1 MLPLRTAKGA
11 FSVLSDAGFAIFCQ
25 TVEIT
30 SAGKFFSFFESVF
43 QMNKIRIAVIG
54 AGVRAKTV
62 LKFLLEYAKDRACVT
77 RIFETDQSNAAAAVS
92 LWGGEE
98 RVKVC
103 ATADE
108 AINAEDID
116 LVMIF
121 TPNIYHKDLIIK
133 AFKAGKRVFS
143 EKPLATTVEDC
154 LQVVEAQ
161 KQYNGKLLTGFV
173 LRYSPLYRKVKE
185 LLESG
190 TFGKIINIAASEN
203 RVAEA
208 GGSSIAWKSG
218 WRRSKEL
225 SGPHLLEKCSH
236 DFDLLNW
243 FNGSLPTRVAG
254 FGGLDYFKPEHQFL
268 MEKYGEDTFVKL
280 VPPEKR
286 VSPFTAPKDI
296 KDNHAVILEY
306 PNGAK
311 VTFQLT
317 LANAI
322 HERRMYI
329 SCTEGTLIP
338 EFFTSTL
345 RYKRYSDQEETFMQ
359 FPVEAHG
366 GSDVAMVREMVDGL
380 LSGDDRVSSSGD
392 NGLDCAI
399 TALAAEEAIDSGAVI
414 NINEF
419 TK

>member
-1 MLPLRTAKGA
+1 M
-11 FSVLSDAGFAIFCQ
+11 D
-25 TVEIT
+25 
-30 SAGKFFSFFESVF
+30 
-43 QMNKIRIAVIG
+43 KIRIAVIG

-62 LKFLLEYAKDRACVT
+62 LRLLLGYAGDRACVAT
-77 RIFETDQSNAAAAVS
+77 VYDTDEHNVAEAVS
-92 LWGGEE
+92 LWGGKDDL
-98 RVKVC
+98 RIC
-103 ATADE
+103 STADE
-108 AINAEDID
+108 AIEAGNID

-121 TPNIYHKDLIIK
+121 TPNVYHKEFIIK

-143 EKPLATTVEDC
+143 EKPLATTVKDC
-154 LQVVEAQ
+154 LEVVEAQ
-161 KQYNGKLLTGFV
+161 KRYNGKLLTGFV

-185 LLESG
+185 LLAGG
-190 TFGKIINIAASEN
+190 TFGKIINISASEN

-218 WRRSKEL
+218 WRRSKEI

-243 FNGSLPTRVAG
+243 FNDALPLRVAG

-345 RYKRYSDQEETFMQ
+345 RYKRYSDPEETFMQ

-380 LSGDDRVSSSGD
+380 LAGDDRVRSSGD

-399 TALAAEEAIDSGAVI
+399 TALAAEEAIDTGTI
-414 NINEF
+414 IDIKEF
-419 TK
+419 MS

>member
-1 MLPLRTAKGA
+1 MER
-11 FSVLSDAGFAIFCQ
+11 I
-25 TVEIT
+25 
-30 SAGKFFSFFESVF
+30 
-43 QMNKIRIAVIG
+43 NIAVIG
-54 AGVRAKTV
+54 AGVRAGTV
-62 LKFLLEYAKDRACVT
+62 LKYLLDCAGEKARVAAVFDTDR
-77 RIFETDQSNAAAAVS
+77 EAAAEALRHWPGAQLCGS
-92 LWGGEE
+92 
-98 RVKVC
+98 
-103 ATADE
+103 ADE
-108 AINAEDID
+108 AIGRPGTD
-116 LVMIF
+116 LVMVF
-121 TPNIYHKDLIIK
+121 TPNVYHKDYIIK
-133 AFKAGKRVFS
+133 AFRAGKTVFS
-143 EKPLATTVEDC
+143 EKPLATTIGDC
-154 LQVVEAQ
+154 LEVLRAQ
-161 KQYNGKLLTGFV
+161 KEFHGRLLTGFV

-185 LLESG
+185 LLAGGS
-190 TFGKIINIAASEN
+190 FGKIINIAASEN
-203 RVAEA
+203 REAEA

-218 WRRSKEL
+218 WRRSRAV

-243 FNGSLPTRVAG
+243 FNDGVPLRVAG
-254 FGGLDYFKPEHQFL
+254 FGGLDYFKPENQFL
-268 MEKYGEDTFVKL
+268 MEKYGEETFVKL

-345 RYKRYSDQEETFMQ
+345 RYRRYCDPEETLLH

-366 GSDVAMVREMVDGL
+366 GSDIVMVREIVDSL
-380 LSGDDRVSSSGD
+380 LHGCENSVSSGE
-392 NGLDCAI
+392 NGLDCAVV
-399 TALAAEEAIDSGAVI
+399 ALAAEQAIDTGKVVDI
-414 NINEF
+414 KEF
-419 TK
+419 TSAERRTFLGCE

>member
-1 MLPLRTAKGA
+1 MGFLRSREFEKTLIVAILYRIHIINSEIHG
-11 FSVLSDAGFAIFCQ
+11 SVQNMD
-25 TVEIT
+25 
-30 SAGKFFSFFESVF
+30 
-43 QMNKIRIAVIG
+43 KIKIAVIG
-54 AGVRAKTV
+54 AGVRARTV
-62 LKFLLEYAKDRACVT
+62 LKLLLDYAGDRACVAALYD
-77 RIFETDQSNAAAAVS
+77 TDPRNAAEVLP
-92 LWGGEE
+92 LWGGDS
-98 RVKVC
+98 VKVC
-103 ATADE
+103 SSADE
-108 AINAEDID
+108 AIAEKDID

-121 TPNIYHKDLIIK
+121 TPNIYHKEYIIK

-143 EKPLATTVEDC
+143 EKPLATTVADC
-154 LQVVEAQ
+154 LEVVEAQ
-161 KQYNGKLLTGFV
+161 KKYDGKLLTGFV

-185 LLESG
+185 LLASG
-190 TFGKIINIAASEN
+190 TFGRIINIAASEN

-218 WRRSKEL
+218 WRRSREL

-243 FNGSLPTRVAG
+243 FNDSLPLKVAG
-254 FGGLDYFKPEHQFL
+254 FGALDYFTPENQFL
-268 MEKYGEDTFVKL
+268 MEKYGDDTFVKL

-345 RYKRYSDQEETFMQ
+345 RYKRYSDAEETFMQ
-359 FPVEAHG
+359 FPVESHG
-366 GSDVAMVREMVDGL
+366 GSDVAMVHEMVDGL
-380 LSGDDRVSSSGD
+380 LSGDDSVRSSGD

-399 TALAAEEAIDSGAVI
+399 TALAAEEAIDTGRIISI
-414 NINEF
+414 EEF
-419 TK
+419 AK